1 MELELKI
8 LAMPNIYHEV
18 IIGTSSEN
26 VYRALTSQEGLSAW
40 WTPQTTTSAEVG
52 SLARFGFGPQY
63 FKEMRIDKLLS
74 PEYVE
79 WSCLAG
85 ADEWIGTTIKF
96 TIKHGNKAALTL
108 SNPEIADQLQQQ
120 RENQC
125 TLLRLEH
132 NDWKGYT
139 SMFAECNYTW
149 GQFLRSIK
157 LYCETGKGRPWPHQH
172 AVS

>member
-8 LAMPNIYHEV
+8 LALPNIYHEV

-125 TLLRLEH
+125 TLLRLE
-132 NDWKGYT
+132 
-139 SMFAECNYTW
+139 
-149 GQFLRSIK
+149 R
-157 LYCETGKGRPWPHQH
+157 LYLNVCRM
-172 AVS
+172 